1 MLRCLFYIVVALVS
15 ISNTLKVFNDPQAD
29 REEVEDFTRIVRAP
43 FNGMRGKK
51 DGLEGE
57 LQRKVIIIYIT
68 AYTNAA

>member
-1 MLRCLFYIVVALVS
+1 MLRCFFYIVVALVGIFNS
-15 ISNTLKVFNDPQAD
+15 FKVFNDPQAN

-57 LQRKVIIIYIT
+57 LQRKVIVI
-68 AYTNAA
+68 